1 MKTSFIEN
9 LEQGSKVIKHWWL
22 LLIAGILF
30 IIAGCV
36 SLFFPAETYLGLS
49 LLLGIFIL
57 VAGISRI
64 VIANSSRYMPGWG
77 WMLTGG
83 ILEILLGLLLCFY
96 PGLSVSTLYLFVGFY
111 IMFSG
116 CGLIAASIDMQKF
129 GIKKWGWILASG
141 IISILFAF
149 LVIANPLFGGAAVA
163 FLVGFA
169 FIFAGASL
177 VMFSFKLRNFH
188 KHFKNMT
195 DYMS

>member
-1 MKTSFIEN
+1 
-9 LEQGSKVIKHWWL
+9 
-22 LLIAGILF
+22 
-30 IIAGCV
+30 
-36 SLFFPAETYLGLS
+36 
-49 LLLGIFIL
+49 
-57 VAGISRI
+57 
-64 VIANSSRYMPGWG
+64 MPGWG

-83 ILEILLGLLLCFY
+83 ILEVLLGLLLCFY
-96 PGLSVSTLYLFVGFY
+96 PGLSIGTLYLFVGFY

-169 FIFAGASL
+169 FIFAGVAL
-177 VMFSFKLRNFH
+177 VMFSFKLRNVH
-188 KHFKNMT
+188 KHFKNLT
-195 DYMS
+195 DHMS